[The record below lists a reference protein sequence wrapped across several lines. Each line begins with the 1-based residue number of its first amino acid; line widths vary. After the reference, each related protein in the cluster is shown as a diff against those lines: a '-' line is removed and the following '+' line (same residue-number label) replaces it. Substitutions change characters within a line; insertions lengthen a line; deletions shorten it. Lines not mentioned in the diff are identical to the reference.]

1 MNDKLNQ
8 MSRMLSAM
16 DSLEDLTPPSP
27 PAASLSFAWRTMV
40 KIKHLPEQLGDV
52 IMIPILFTVVFTYLF
67 GGALEGST
75 SEYLEFLLPGT
86 LVMTIVLL
94 TVFTGVGLNTD
105 FATGAFDRFRSL
117 PRWRPAPI
125 VGALVGDVA
134 RYLIASALVI
144 GLGLVMGFRPGGG
157 SVGVL
162 ATIGLVLLFAFSLS
176 WIWTALAL
184 VLRTPTA
191 VNSAGL
197 MIIFP
202 LAFVS
207 NVFVDPATMPDWL
220 QTFIDVNPV
229 SHLVTAARSLIDGTP
244 AGSEVVWVLVVCV
257 ALIALFAPLTM
268 WLYQSK
274 E

>member
-1 MNDKLNQ
+1 
-8 MSRMLSAM
+8 
-16 DSLEDLTPPSP
+16 
-27 PAASLSFAWRTMV
+27 
-40 KIKHLPEQLGDV
+40 
-52 IMIPILFTVVFTYLF
+52 
-67 GGALEGST
+67 
-75 SEYLEFLLPGT
+75 
-86 LVMTIVLL
+86 
-94 TVFTGVGLNTD
+94 
-105 FATGAFDRFRSL
+105 
-117 PRWRPAPI
+117 
-125 VGALVGDVA
+125 
-134 RYLIASALVI
+134 
-144 GLGLVMGFRPGGG
+144 
-157 SVGVL
+157 VL
-162 ATIGLVLLFAFSLS
+162 ATIGLVLLFAFSLF